1 MSNFV
6 VTDRVEVELAAIVKA
21 LAVDRVFV
29 LVDENTAECCLP
41 ILRHEIRDTRH
52 ETRDMRCETRDAR
65 CETRDMRC
73 ETQDA
78 RCEKGDERCVMED
91 AKVITIKAGDESKTI
106 DAAVGI
112 WDELVDN
119 GATRSS
125 LLVNLGGG
133 LVTDLGGF
141 VAATFKRGMKFVNVP
156 TTLLGVVDAATGG
169 KTGVNFRGLKNEI
182 GVFAKAERVL
192 VDTRFFESLDFKNRL
207 SGYAEMVKHALIA
220 DPILL
225 EQTLNYDL
233 DAFDMARLATLLKQN
248 IQIKENI
255 VAVDL
260 NETGLRK
267 ALNFG
272 HTVGHAFESLSY
284 ELNSPMLHGFAVMWG
299 MVAELYLS
307 FLKLKLDKKLVSKI
321 LAFAKEYYG
330 TFPYTCK
337 QYDRLYELMMHDK
350 KNSGGQIN
358 FTLLAGVGDV
368 RINQNVTKEEVFE
381 ALDFIREN

>member
-41 ILRHEIRDTRH
+41 VLRHEIRDTR
-52 ETRDMRCETRDAR
+52 CKTRDAR
-65 CETRDMRC
+65 H
-73 ETQDA
+73 
-78 RCEKGDERCVMED
+78 EKGDERCVMED

-133 LVTDLGGF
+133 MVTDLGGF

-192 VDTRFFESLDFKNRL
+192 VDTRFFETLDFKNRL

-233 DAFDMARLATLLKQN
+233 DAFDMARLVTLLKQN

-307 FLKLKLDKKLVSKI
+307 FLKLKFDKRVVSQI

-330 TFPYTCK
+330 AFPYTCK
-337 QYDRLYELMMHDK
+337 QYDRLYELMTHDK

>member
-29 LVDENTAECCLP
+29 LVDENTAECCLSRVDLSEYNP
-41 ILRHEIRDTRH
+41 F
-52 ETRDMRCETRDAR
+52 
-65 CETRDMRC
+65 
-73 ETQDA
+73 
-78 RCEKGDERCVMED
+78 
-91 AKVITIKAGDESKTI
+91 VIKIQAGDESKTI

-133 LVTDLGGF
+133 MVTDLGGF

-307 FLKLKLDKKLVSKI
+307 FLKHYPFYS
-321 LAFAKEYYG
+321 
-330 TFPYTCK
+330 
-337 QYDRLYELMMHDK
+337 
-350 KNSGGQIN
+350 
-358 FTLLAGVGDV
+358 
-368 RINQNVTKEEVFE
+368 
-381 ALDFIREN
+381 

>member
-1 MSNFV
+1 M

-29 LVDENTAECCLP
+29 LVDENTAECCLSRVDLSEFNP
-41 ILRHEIRDTRH
+41 F
-52 ETRDMRCETRDAR
+52 
-65 CETRDMRC
+65 
-73 ETQDA
+73 
-78 RCEKGDERCVMED
+78 
-91 AKVITIKAGDESKTI
+91 VIKIKAGDEGKTI
-106 DAAVGI
+106 DAAIGI
-112 WDELVDN
+112 WNELVDN

-125 LLVNLGGG
+125 LLINFGGG
-133 LVTDLGGF
+133 VVTDLGGF

-182 GVFAKAERVL
+182 GVFAEAEKVL
-192 VDTRFFESLDFKNRL
+192 IDTRFFETLDFKNKL

-225 EQTLNYDL
+225 EQTLSYDL
-233 DAFDMARLATLLKQN
+233 DLFDGGRLSLLLKQN
-248 IQIKENI
+248 LDIKESI
-255 VAVDL
+255 VERDPK
-260 NETGLRK
+260 EKGQRK

-284 ELNSPMLHGFAVMWG
+284 EVSRPMLHGFAVMWG

-307 FLKLKLDKKLVSKI
+307 FVKLKFDKNILLQI
-321 LAFAKEYYG
+321 LAFTKEYYG
-330 TFPYTCK
+330 AFPYTCK
-337 QYDRLYELMMHDK
+337 QYDRLYELMTHDK
-350 KNSGGQIN
+350 KNSGGLIN

-368 RINQNVTKEEVFE
+368 RINQNVTKEELFE
-381 ALDFIREN
+381 ALDYLREN